1 MFVINK
7 IGMRRCRDCGEVF
20 PDLIAGGGY
29 VYQET
34 KRVDT
39 TCPKCGSKNT
49 HYSLKETIKD
59 IKDKL
64 S

>member
-1 MFVINK
+1 
-7 IGMRRCRDCGEVF
+7 MRRCRDCGEVF

-39 TCPKCGSKNT
+39 TCLKCGSKNT
-49 HYSLKETIKD
+49 YYSLKETIKD
-59 IKDKL
+59 VKNRR